1 MMPNPYLFFFPVVF
15 SRQFH
20 FLVSRHRPDLYKL
33 TGSLLHMQAWKR
45 YPLIPAA
52 GEAVAKAGEM
62 DLFFIS
68 GRQQTG
74 CDTYT
79 G

>member
-1 MMPNPYLFFFPVVF
+1 
-15 SRQFH
+15 
-20 FLVSRHRPDLYKL
+20 
-33 TGSLLHMQAWKR
+33 MQAWKR